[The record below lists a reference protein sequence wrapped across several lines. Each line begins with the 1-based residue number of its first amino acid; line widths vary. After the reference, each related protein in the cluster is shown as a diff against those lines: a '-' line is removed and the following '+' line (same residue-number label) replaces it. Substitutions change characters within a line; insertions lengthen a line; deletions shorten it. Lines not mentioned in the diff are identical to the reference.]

1 MSVITLKESDLHRII
16 KNTVT
21 RLLESTDEKSGVIMA
36 EKENEIKEIV
46 DYISN
51 WWEKRRKM
59 PPDGSN
65 PVSAGTQE
73 VGIVS
78 FYEGWVAPEVVAKLG
93 IAETHEMTFTI
104 RDMKID
110 MGKYGHMVS
119 FTDRATGGASYGS
132 DEFMQYQR
140 PSMKFLKSRIELT
153 IPAFNGK
160 LELQG
165 LYSTLYHEL
174 NHNMTNLRINQKGFY
189 GKSLANMNRDR
200 SYDKHVNMMRALN
213 PEPWTEMG
221 RMIMYGPEGTDK
233 LRAMIFMV
241 YGLWETTERN
251 ARAESLYGELYHMRS
266 TQESFEEDFKK
277 TDVYYNIQQFN
288 EFIDLGETI
297 PETSDIWR
305 EVGELVGGSDPKAIK
320 RRFLNRSREL
330 NKMLYQKAMKVAK
343 YYFSKQKSAGNQ

>member
-73 VGIVS
+73 VGMIS

-104 RDMKID
+104 RDMTID
-110 MGKYGHMVS
+110 MDKYGHMLS
-119 FTDRATGGASYGS
+119 FPDRATGGASYGS

-174 NHNMTNLRINQKGFY
+174 NHNMTNLRINQYGFY

-200 SYDKHVNMMRALN
+200 VPDKHINMMRALN

-266 TQESFEEDFKK
+266 TPESFEEDFKK
-277 TDVYYNIQQFN
+277 TDVYYCIQQFR
-288 EFIDLGETI
+288 EFVDLGETI
-297 PETSDIWR
+297 PETSNIWG
-305 EVGELVGGSDPKAIK
+305 EVGQLVGGTDTKAVK
-320 RRFLNRSREL
+320 RRFLKRSREL
-330 NKMLYQKAMKVAK
+330 IDILYQKAMKVAK
-343 YYFSKQKSAGNQ
+343 YYFNKQKSAGNQ

>member
-1 MSVITLKESDLHRII
+1 
-16 KNTVT
+16 
-21 RLLESTDEKSGVIMA
+21 MA

-78 FYEGWVAPEVVAKLG
+78 FYEAWVAPEVVAKLG

>member
-36 EKENEIKEIV
+36 EKEKEIRMIV
-46 DYISN
+46 EYISA
-51 WWEKRRKM
+51 WWNIRKSM
-59 PPDGSN
+59 KPDGFN
-65 PVSAGTQE
+65 EVSAGTQT
-73 VGIVS
+73 VGTIS
-78 FYEGWVAPEVVAKLG
+78 FYEGMVDPKLTEQLG

-104 RDMKID
+104 RNMEID
-110 MGKYGHMVS
+110 MDKYGHMLAFS
-119 FTDRATGGASYGS
+119 DRATGGASYGS

-140 PSMKFLKSRIELT
+140 PSMKFVKSRIELT

-200 SYDKHVNMMRALN
+200 VPDKHVNMMMAMN
-213 PEPWTEMG
+213 PDPWREMG

-251 ARAESLYGELYHMRS
+251 ARAESLYGELYHMQS
-266 TQESFEEDFKK
+266 TPETFERDFKT
-277 TDVYYNIQQFN
+277 TDVNYCINQFN
-288 EFIDLGETI
+288 EFIQLGETI

-305 EVGELVGGSDPKAIK
+305 EVGQLVGGSDPKAIK
-320 RRFLNRSREL
+320 RKFLNRSREL
-330 NKMLYQKAMKVAK
+330 NKILYQKAMKVAK
-343 YYFSKQKSAGNQ
+343 YYFNKQKSAGNQ